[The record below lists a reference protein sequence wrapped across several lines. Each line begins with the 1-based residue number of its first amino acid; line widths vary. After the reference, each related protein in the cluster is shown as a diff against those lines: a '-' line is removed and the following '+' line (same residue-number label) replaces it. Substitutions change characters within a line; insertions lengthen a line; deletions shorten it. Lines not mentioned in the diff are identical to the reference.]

1 MTASE
6 RALVLL
12 LRLGGVLTG
21 LAIFAVF
28 LPAEWMASIHRDVG
42 LGEFPAA
49 PITDYLTRSLS
60 GMYAFHGALLLAL
73 STDVRRF
80 RPVITVL
87 GWATAAF
94 GVVLLV
100 VDLRAPM
107 PAWWTF
113 GEGPWVI
120 VIGLVVVGLCRRLR
134 EEEHGATG

>member
-1 MTASE
+1 MTSSE
-6 RALVLL
+6 RWLVAL

-21 LAIFAVF
+21 TAVLAVF
-28 LPAEWMASIHRDVG
+28 LPVEWMASAHRALG
-42 LGEFPAA
+42 LGEFPAV

-73 STDVRRF
+73 STDVRRY

-87 GWATAAF
+87 GWATAGL

-107 PAWWTF
+107 PPWWTF
-113 GEGPWVI
+113 AEGPWVI
-120 VIGLVVVGLCRRLR
+120 AIGLVVVVLSGRVRDEGR
-134 EEEHGATG
+134 PTS